1 MSLIASAIGALRTRG
16 PAAVAGAGLNLAR
29 ASLHRAL
36 GRRYLEKRIYDYRM
50 RLDLSDRGIS
60 RTLLLFGRR
69 ELEHKVMLERVLQP
83 GMTVLDIGANIGY
96 YALMELRLIGP
107 GGTLVA
113 VEPSPSNVELLRHNL
128 ALNGYHGVEVHQ
140 AAVSDRAGRR
150 RFFLSDMSNLNTF
163 HDTGTGRLHL
173 SGETVEVETLTVPE
187 LMAGNPPDLIRMDVE
202 GHEVEVIDGLLPAV
216 EAGEMAPMILFE
228 THLSRYGADHDMAAT
243 LQRAFDLGYRVR
255 LAASSSA
262 SGTERVR
269 RRGYRGGEPIRTDD
283 VERVIFEE
291 IGEQD
296 ALDLICREGGL
307 RTVLLAR

>member
-1 MSLIASAIGALRTRG
+1 
-16 PAAVAGAGLNLAR
+16 V
-29 ASLHRAL
+29 
-36 GRRYLEKRIYDYRM
+36 K
-50 RLDLSDRGIS
+50 
-60 RTLLLFGRR
+60 
-69 ELEHKVMLERVLQP
+69 
-83 GMTVLDIGANIGY
+83 
-96 YALMELRLIGP
+96 
-107 GGTLVA
+107 
-113 VEPSPSNVELLRHNL
+113 
-128 ALNGYHGVEVHQ
+128 
-140 AAVSDRAGRR
+140 
-150 RFFLSDMSNLNTF
+150 
-163 HDTGTGRLHL
+163 
-173 SGETVEVETLTVPE
+173 TLTVPE

-291 IGEQD
+291 IGEPD